1 MADEAKVVVGGDVA
15 GATNALEQLAS
26 QVKSQVGAIKGQF
39 EQLNAAVEK
48 VKSVFMAVALAFEG
62 GKLFKGAVEETV
74 RLSGELRSLQVV
86 LGISADGA
94 AGLREALAQIG
105 SSSETYIGVVQR
117 MTMHLRT
124 NEARFN
130 EMGVTTRDANGH
142 LLDSETQLQNTLEA
156 LKNFKEGTDRNLAS
170 TELLGRSWVEAS
182 KLLKLNKE
190 QMEEAKRSAVELGLA
205 MGPQQAAQM
214 AHFKKAGAEVH
225 AVLEG
230 MAKGV
235 TEIVMPGL
243 IEMAEWFRSIGPE
256 AIAVTKAAV
265 ATFSIVISGLIA
277 GIEMLWAA
285 FKMLVQQLA
294 TLALTLADV
303 VPNLIRWDWK
313 GAKEAAARGLGQIK
327 DQYTTYLTEIADI
340 SKNFQKKVQRALDP
354 EGALPAAAAGAKG
367 TREYTPSGKDTSA
380 AQLDHQVE
388 MAKLG
393 ERIEAAH
400 LKELAEMQQITNLQR
415 IEMEKQVSQS
425 VYEYA
430 RGVMIQ
436 KTALYKTDS
445 IEYEKAM
452 NAIQKFDAERALE
465 RMRLDAEAAAERKRM
480 LKEADAVQKEAID
493 AQIDRLKRAAQQTKE
508 FLKEEEE
515 DWNIRARDRIAAER
529 ELAQN
534 VYLAQ
539 RRLLEDKIG
548 LARDDSKEQA
558 RIGREIEKLDAEH
571 NVEMQRNAREAAK
584 EAARAWDE
592 AFKAIQRAFATSV
605 QGIIMG
611 TTTLKSALGNLWNS
625 IVLEFITVMVVKPLT
640 EWAAAEARKTI
651 MVMMGTQQ
659 RAGIE
664 AAAAV
669 EGAAEAKI

>member
-1 MADEAKVVVGGDVA
+1 
-15 GATNALEQLAS
+15 
-26 QVKSQVGAIKGQF
+26 
-39 EQLNAAVEK
+39 
-48 VKSVFMAVALAFEG
+48 
-62 GKLFKGAVEETV
+62 
-74 RLSGELRSLQVV
+74 
-86 LGISADGA
+86 
-94 AGLREALAQIG
+94 
-105 SSSETYIGVVQR
+105 
-117 MTMHLRT
+117 
-124 NEARFN
+124 
-130 EMGVTTRDANGH
+130 
-142 LLDSETQLQNTLEA
+142 
-156 LKNFKEGTDRNLAS
+156 
-170 TELLGRSWVEAS
+170 
-182 KLLKLNKE
+182 
-190 QMEEAKRSAVELGLA
+190 MEEAKRSAVELGLA

-669 EGAAEAKI
+669 EGAAEAKIQAASEITSFAATGAVAAGSSVAAIPVYGWAMAPGVMAEQYALGMSFLASAAQGYDIPAGVNPLVQAHAQEMVLPAEQANVIRSLAGGGGGSGDIHIHVHAMDSEDVVRSLQRGGALEKAFAGLRRSFAPSVTRR